1 MRTRADDSSRTTHSQ
16 GIIGTRSAPWV
27 YNGAMELDLT
37 LAGRESLTEPSAEL
51 VELFRQV
58 IEALGEDPTRQGL
71 ERTPLRVAE
80 SFAFLTRGY
89 EQDPY
94 AVVGDAVFDE
104 TYNEMVIVRDIE
116 LYSLCEHHLLPFY
129 GRCHVGYL
137 PKGKIIGLSKIPR
150 LVDVFARR
158 FQVQERLTTEI
169 ANALQKIVEP
179 KGVAV
184 VIEAK
189 HLCMMMRG
197 VEKQNS
203 SVVTNCL
210 LGLFKSDPRTRA
222 EFMAA
227 ISK

>member
-1 MRTRADDSSRTTHSQ
+1 MEGNTDRQLAALEE
-16 GIIGTRSAPWV
+16 GLPAP
-27 YNGAMELDLT
+27 N
-37 LAGRESLTEPSAEL
+37 PEL
-51 VELFRQV
+51 VRLFGEV
-58 IEALGEDPTRQGL
+58 IETLGEDPGRQGL
-71 ERTPLRVAE
+71 AQTPRRVAE
-80 SFAFLTRGY
+80 SFEFLTRGY
-89 EQDPY
+89 RQDPY

-116 LYSLCEHHLLPFY
+116 LYSLCEHHFLPFY

-137 PKGKIIGLSKIPR
+137 PSGKIIGLSKIPR

-158 FQVQERLTTEI
+158 FQVQERLTNEI
-169 ANALQKIVEP
+169 ANALCDILDP

-203 SVVTNCL
+203 AVVTNCL
-210 LGLFKSDPRTRA
+210 LGLFKSDPRTRS
-222 EFMAA
+222 EFLSA
-227 ISK
+227 INK

>member
-1 MRTRADDSSRTTHSQ
+1 VDSQREPLTTHGWALGEEPATS
-16 GIIGTRSAPWV
+16 T
-27 YNGAMELDLT
+27 ELID
-37 LAGRESLTEPSAEL
+37 
-51 VELFRQV
+51 LFRQV
-58 IEALGEDPTRQGL
+58 IGLLGEDPDRQGL
-71 ERTPLRVAE
+71 LRTPQRVAE
-80 SFAFLTRGY
+80 SYAFLTRGY
-89 EQDPY
+89 GLDPY
-94 AVVGDAVFDE
+94 VVVGDAVFDE
-104 TYNEMVIVRDIE
+104 AYNEMVIVRDIE

-129 GRCHVGYL
+129 GRCHVGYV

-150 LVDVFARR
+150 LVDIFARR

-169 ANALQKIVEP
+169 ANALCDIVDP
-179 KGVAV
+179 RGAAV

-203 SVVTNCL
+203 AVVTNCL

-222 EFMAA
+222 EFLSA

>member
-1 MRTRADDSSRTTHSQ
+1 
-16 GIIGTRSAPWV
+16 
-27 YNGAMELDLT
+27 MELDLT
-37 LAGRESLTEPSAEL
+37 LAGRGDLSGPSPEL
-51 VELFRQV
+51 VALFRQV

-210 LGLFKSDPRTRA
+210 LGLFKSDPRTRG